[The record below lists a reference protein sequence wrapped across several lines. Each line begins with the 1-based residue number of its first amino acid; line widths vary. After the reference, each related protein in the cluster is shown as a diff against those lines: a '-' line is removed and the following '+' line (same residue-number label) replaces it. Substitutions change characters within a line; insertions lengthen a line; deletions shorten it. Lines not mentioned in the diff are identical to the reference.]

1 MILTKAS
8 VLILPKSRKDFVV
21 YSDAS
26 LSSLDCVVMQNE
38 KVITYA
44 YRQLKMHECNYLMHD
59 LVLSVV
65 VFAPKIWRHYLY
77 GKKLLFYTNH
87 KILKYLL
94 NQKELNFRQHHW
106 IELLKDNVIADALS
120 KKATV
125 EL

>member
-1 MILTKAS
+1 
-8 VLILPKSRKDFVV
+8 
-21 YSDAS
+21 
-26 LSSLDCVVMQNE
+26 
-38 KVITYA
+38 
-44 YRQLKMHECNYLMHD
+44 MHD

-125 EL
+125 ELWAMFAQLTISSDGSLLAKLKIKPVLFEQIREVQLYRKL